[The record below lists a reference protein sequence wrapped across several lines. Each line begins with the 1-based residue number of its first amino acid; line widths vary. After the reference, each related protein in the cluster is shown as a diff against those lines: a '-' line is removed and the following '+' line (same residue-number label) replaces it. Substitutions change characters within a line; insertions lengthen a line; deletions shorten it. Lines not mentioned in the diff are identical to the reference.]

1 MENFNIFK
9 SSGNLGHIL
18 ITRRLLNALIDPDED
33 ILYVR
38 MYAYCLSRAAYGNGI
53 SGENGLERG
62 ELFFST
68 RRLSERFNIN
78 RRTLMRMLNKMS
90 EEGLIQII
98 NSKVRGKSS
107 RIKMLYY
114 DQMCDFATVYGET
127 SYRTKRQFEMFWDLY
142 IEASGKEPVDKE
154 LALSHWK
161 RLDDD
166 ECLMAL
172 ASMSIYFDTI
182 PRSRCDK
189 AVECWAKKSFLVSV
203 S

>member
-1 MENFNIFK
+1 
-9 SSGNLGHIL
+9 
-18 ITRRLLNALIDPDED
+18 
-33 ILYVR
+33 
-38 MYAYCLSRAAYGNGI
+38 
-53 SGENGLERG
+53 
-62 ELFFST
+62 
-68 RRLSERFNIN
+68 
-78 RRTLMRMLNKMS
+78 MRMLNKMS

-142 IEASGKEPVDKE
+142 IEVSGKEPVDKE

-161 RLDDD
+161 RLDGD
-166 ECLMAL
+166 ERLMAL

-182 PRSRCDK
+182 PRSRWDK
-189 AVECWAKKSFLVSV
+189 AVECWAKKSFWVSV

>member
-1 MENFNIFK
+1 M
-9 SSGNLGHIL
+9 
-18 ITRRLLNALIDPDED
+18 LNALIDPDED

-38 MYAYCLSRAAYGNGI
+38 MYAYCLSRAVYGNGI

-166 ECLMAL
+166 ERLMAL

-189 AVECWAKKSFLVSV
+189 AVEYWAKKSFLVSV
-203 S
+203 N

>member
-1 MENFNIFK
+1 M
-9 SSGNLGHIL
+9 L
-18 ITRRLLNALIDPDED
+18 IVFL
-33 ILYVR
+33 
-38 MYAYCLSRAAYGNGI
+38 RAAYGNGI
-53 SGENGLERG
+53 SGEDGLERG

-127 SYRTKRQFEMFWDLY
+127 SYRTKRQFEMFWELY
-142 IEASGKEPVDKE
+142 NGFSEQEPVDKE

-166 ECLMAL
+166 ERLMAL
-172 ASMSIYFDTI
+172 ASMNIYFNSI
-182 PRSRCDK
+182 PRSRWHTV
-189 AVECWAKKSFLVSV
+189 VEYLAKKSFLMGIS
-203 S
+203 

>member
-18 ITRRLLNALIDPDED
+18 ITRRLLNALINPDED
-33 ILYVR
+33 ILYIR
-38 MYAYCLSRAAYGNGI
+38 LYAYCLLRAAYGNGI
-53 SGENGLERG
+53 SGEDGLERG

-114 DQMCDFATVYGET
+114 DQMCDFATVYGEI
-127 SYRTKRQFEMFWDLY
+127 SYRTKRQFEMFWELY
-142 IEASGKEPVDKE
+142 NGFSEQEPVDKE

-166 ECLMAL
+166 ERLMAL
-172 ASMSIYFDTI
+172 ASMNIYFNSI

-189 AVECWAKKSFLVSV
+189 AVEYWAKKSFWVSV

>member
-38 MYAYCLSRAAYGNGI
+38 LYAYCLSRAAYGNGI

-154 LALSHWK
+154 LVLSHWK

-166 ECLMAL
+166 ERLMAL

-182 PRSRCDK
+182 PRSRWDT
-189 AVECWAKKSFLVSV
+189 AVEYLAKKSFLMGIS
-203 S
+203 